1 MARFPTISAEE
12 RTPTTDFIE
21 QGIRRQTFSK
31 SAFIAGWEDASG
43 TILGPY
49 AALPHDSPSLSPSLD
64 KRELAVL
71 AVMTEYDA
79 PYVLYAH
86 SEIALAAGLSREQI
100 QQAVDG
106 MVPDGL
112 DEQEAMVYSLVLK
125 LATLRRRRSTQ
136 ERKHFYC
143 A

>member
-21 QGIRRQTFSK
+21 QGIRQTFAKGPSQVEWK
-31 SAFIAGWEDASG
+31 DASG
-43 TILGPY
+43 TTLGPY
-49 AALPHDSPSLSPSLD
+49 AALPYTDDLVKPWFTLAFAITRQERFTL
-64 KRELAVL
+64 KERELAVL

-112 DEQEAMVYSLVLK
+112 DEQEAMVYSLALK
-125 LATLRRRRSTQ
+125 LAKLRR
-136 ERKHFYC
+136 
-143 A
+143 

>member
-21 QGIRRQTFSK
+21 QGIRQT
-31 SAFIAGWEDASG
+31 SAKVPSQVEWKDASG

-49 AALPHDSPSLSPSLD
+49 AALPYFTLAFAITRQEGFTL
-64 KRELAVL
+64 RERKLAILAVQ
-71 AVMTEYDA
+71 AEYDA

-86 SEIALAAGLSREQI
+86 SEIALAAGLSREPI

-106 MVPDGL
+106 MVPDGV
-112 DEQEAMVYSLVLK
+112 DEQEAMAYSLALK
-125 LATLRRRRSTQ
+125 LAKL
-136 ERKHFYC
+136 
-143 A
+143 